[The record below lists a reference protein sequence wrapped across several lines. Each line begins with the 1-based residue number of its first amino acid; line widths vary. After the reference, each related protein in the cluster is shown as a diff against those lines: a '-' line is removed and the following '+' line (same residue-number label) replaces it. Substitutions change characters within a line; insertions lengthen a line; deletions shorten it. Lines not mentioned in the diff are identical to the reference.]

1 MNEEEKKQYIIDL
14 EIRDIN
20 HERRFRDLEHQ
31 LQAYKTKEDKLRKI
45 IENNL
50 FIAYEEEQSTINICF
65 WEELQQILNEGG
77 KE

>member
-31 LQAYKTKEDKLRKI
+31 LQAYKTKEDKLRK
-45 IENNL
+45 N
-50 FIAYEEEQSTINICF
+50 YR
-65 WEELQQILNEGG
+65 
-77 KE
+77 K